1 MTVTKLGLQPTSRS
15 LEQNVDEGGASRISN
30 DKSES
35 SWETSQS
42 KPLCVGVSL
51 ARKFVTRI
59 EFGSNGWQGPGE
71 VWSGGLRLIL
81 HQPYAESDIL
91 TFQLESRRIAL

>member
-1 MTVTKLGLQPTSRS
+1 MTVTKLGLEPRSRS
-15 LEQNVDEGGASRISN
+15 LEQNVDEGSALRISN

-42 KPLCVGVSL
+42 KPLCVAVSL
-51 ARKFVTRI
+51 ARKFVMRI
-59 EFGSNGWQGPGE
+59 EFGSKGWQGAWRSVE
-71 VWSGGLRLIL
+71 RLIL

-91 TFQLESRRIAL
+91 EDLTFQLESRRIAL

>member
-1 MTVTKLGLQPTSRS
+1 MTATKLGVEPRSRS
-15 LEQNVDEGGASRISN
+15 LEQNVDEGSALCISN
-30 DKSES
+30 GKSES

-51 ARKFVTRI
+51 ARKFVMRI
-59 EFGSNGWQGPGE
+59 GFAAKGWQGPGE
-71 VWSGGLRLIL
+71 VWSVSFL

-91 TFQLESRRIAL
+91 TFQLEGRRIAL

>member
-1 MTVTKLGLQPTSRS
+1 MTKAKVPGRL
-15 LEQNVDEGGASRISN
+15 
-30 DKSES
+30 
-35 SWETSQS
+35 SQS

-51 ARKFVTRI
+51 ARKFVMRI
-59 EFGSNGWQGPGE
+59 EFGSNGWQRPGE

-91 TFQLESRRIAL
+91 TFQLESRRIVL